1 MTTDTDLAMLS
12 SIATQLEDLGA
23 RITEMAERYGATP
36 DSSLA
41 SELFGAE
48 RALITA
54 RRALDRA
61 RGFLN
66 QPGAP

>member
-1 MTTDTDLAMLS
+1 MSTDSDIAMLS
-12 SIATQLEDLGA
+12 SISSQLEDLGT

-48 RALITA
+48 RSLITA

-61 RGFLN
+61 RGYLN
-66 QPGAP
+66 QVA

>member
-1 MTTDTDLAMLS
+1 VSTDSDIAMLS
-12 SIATQLEDLGA
+12 SISSQLEDLGA

-36 DSSLA
+36 DSALA

-48 RALITA
+48 RALIGA

-66 QPGAP
+66 RAL

>member
-48 RALITA
+48 RSLITA

-61 RGFLN
+61 RGYLN
-66 QPGAP
+66 QMA